1 MALVQNCDRV
11 AIAPQFLGEI
21 PKADMPKA
29 RTIAF
34 LVAAAISLVDH
45 NDSARAQAQP
55 CRSREYAHN
64 AYTICEVDLGKH
76 TVRLYWKRSDGTPYA
91 YLSSLPRVLEHETG
105 RLLFATNAGMFDPAL
120 KPVGLYVEQGREL
133 VHANTKSGYGN
144 FHMKPN
150 GIFYIAA
157 GRAAVAETQ
166 AFVKQRPQADV
177 ATQSGPMLVIN
188 GRLHPRFDRGSTS
201 LKARNGVGVRADG
214 KVIFAI
220 SQREVSFDAFARLF
234 RDGLNCPNALFL
246 DGGSASSLYAPSLA
260 NHGNILS
267 LGPMLAVF
275 ERDRGASRQ

>member
-1 MALVQNCDRV
+1 MKSAIRPLTSLRYVKRCDMR
-11 AIAPQFLGEI
+11 
-21 PKADMPKA
+21 KA

-34 LVAAAISLVDH
+34 IVAAATSLVDRT
-45 NDSARAQAQP
+45 DSALAQAHP
-55 CRSREYAHN
+55 CRSKEYAHN
-64 AYTICEVDLGKH
+64 AYTVCEVDLAKH
-76 TVRLYWKRSDGTPYA
+76 TVRLYWKRSDGTPYT
-91 YLSSLPRVLEHETG
+91 YLSGLPRALEHEAG
-105 RLLFATNAGMFDPAL
+105 GLLFATNAGMFDPAL

-133 VHANTKSGYGN
+133 VHINTRSGYGN

-166 AFVKQRPQADV
+166 AFLKQRPQADL

-188 GRLHPRFDRGSTS
+188 GRLHPRFDWGSTS
-201 LKARNGVGVRADG
+201 LKARNGVGVRANG

-220 SQREVSFDAFARLF
+220 SQGEVSFDAFARLF

-246 DGGSASSLYAPSLA
+246 DGGSASSLYAPSL
-260 NHGNILS
+260 NSHGNILS

-275 ERDRGASRQ
+275 ERDQGATRH

>member
-1 MALVQNCDRV
+1 MKSAIRPLTSLRYVKRCDMR
-11 AIAPQFLGEI
+11 
-21 PKADMPKA
+21 KA

-34 LVAAAISLVDH
+34 IVAAATSLVDRT
-45 NDSARAQAQP
+45 DSALAQAHP
-55 CRSREYAHN
+55 CRSKEYAHN
-64 AYTICEVDLGKH
+64 AYTVCEVDLAKH
-76 TVRLYWKRSDGTPYA
+76 TVRLYWKRSDGTPYT
-91 YLSSLPRVLEHETG
+91 YLSGLPRALEHEAG
-105 RLLFATNAGMFDPAL
+105 GLLFATNAGMFDPAL

-133 VHANTKSGYGN
+133 VHINTRSGYGN

-166 AFVKQRPQADV
+166 AFLKQRPQADL

-188 GRLHPRFDRGSTS
+188 GRLHPRFDWGSTS
-201 LKARNGVGVRADG
+201 LKARNGVGVRANC

-220 SQREVSFDAFARLF
+220 SQGEVSFDAFARLF

-246 DGGSASSLYAPSLA
+246 DGGSASSLYAPSL
-260 NHGNILS
+260 NSHGNILS

-275 ERDRGASRQ
+275 ERDQGATR